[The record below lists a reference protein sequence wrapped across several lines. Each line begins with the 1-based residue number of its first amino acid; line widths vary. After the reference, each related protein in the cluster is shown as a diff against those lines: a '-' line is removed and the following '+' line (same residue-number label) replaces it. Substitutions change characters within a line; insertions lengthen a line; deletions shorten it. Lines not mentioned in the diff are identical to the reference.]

1 MCSLRVASQIEMA
14 NPGELAS
21 ICSPLVVL
29 DGLPIIL
36 QIVVLNDLLI
46 ILQRSRA
53 NDPNART
60 EKKCLH
66 FQHSCLALQWSQP
79 LFKIASSL

>member
-1 MCSLRVASQIEMA
+1 MWSLRVASQIEMA

-60 EKKCLH
+60 EKKRLH
-66 FQHSCLALQWSQP
+66 LQHCACVLRTGLAWPGLRW
-79 LFKIASSL
+79 

>member
-53 NDPNART
+53 NVYV
-60 EKKCLH
+60 
-66 FQHSCLALQWSQP
+66 F
-79 LFKIASSL
+79 

>member
-14 NPGELAS
+14 NPGELPS

-36 QIVVLNDLLI
+36 QIVVLNGLLI
-46 ILQRSRA
+46 IL
-53 NDPNART
+53 
-60 EKKCLH
+60 
-66 FQHSCLALQWSQP
+66 
-79 LFKIASSL
+79 